1 MPDDGHEAGNAR
13 MRRVAFAAAGL
24 LAVLLSRAVAQPVG
38 TKWRDCEQCP
48 EMVVVPPG
56 SFEMGAPPDEEDRRD
71 SEGPVHRVT
80 IARPL
85 AVGVYEVTFDEWD
98 ACARA
103 GGCRGRPDDRG
114 WGRATRPVVNVSWKD
129 AKVYVEWL
137 SAVTGKAYRLL
148 SEAEWEYVAR
158 AGTRGPFH
166 FDGAT
171 STARAEA
178 ATGETHRPSSE
189 EEDAARAGT
198 RDPIPLD
205 DLISPARANYAV
217 LGSYRRKSVAVG
229 SFPGNAFGLHDV
241 HGNVWEWVEDCW
253 HADYTGAPSDGSA
266 WTTGGD
272 CSVRVL
278 RGGSW
283 SNAPGILRSAFR
295 FKYSSELRSGDFGF
309 RVARTLGSG
318 CRTGST
324 KYH

>member
-1 MPDDGHEAGNAR
+1 MPDAR
-13 MRRVAFAAAGL
+13 HGAANTRARRAALAAAGL
-24 LAVLLSRAVAQPVG
+24 SAALFLSPAMAQTAG
-38 TKWRDCEQCP
+38 TKWRDCEKCP
-48 EMVVVPPG
+48 EVVAVPPG

-80 IARPL
+80 IAEPL

-98 ACARA
+98 ACSRE

-114 WGRATRPVVNVSWKD
+114 WGRAKRPVINVSWKD
-129 AKVYVEWL
+129 AKVYLGWL
-137 SAVTGKAYRLL
+137 SAVTGKPYRLL

-166 FDGAT
+166 FD
-171 STARAEA
+171 
-178 ATGETHRPSSE
+178 
-189 EEDAARAGT
+189 DAM
-198 RDPIPLD
+198 
-205 DLISPARANYAV
+205 SPGRANYAV
-217 LGSYRRKSVAVG
+217 LRSYRRKTVAVG

-241 HGNVWEWVEDCW
+241 HGNVWEWVDDCW

-283 SNAPGILRSAFR
+283 SNGPGILRSAFR
-295 FKYSSELRSGDFGF
+295 FRYPSELRSGDFGF
-309 RVARTLGSG
+309 RVARTLASP
-318 CRTGST
+318 
-324 KYH
+324 